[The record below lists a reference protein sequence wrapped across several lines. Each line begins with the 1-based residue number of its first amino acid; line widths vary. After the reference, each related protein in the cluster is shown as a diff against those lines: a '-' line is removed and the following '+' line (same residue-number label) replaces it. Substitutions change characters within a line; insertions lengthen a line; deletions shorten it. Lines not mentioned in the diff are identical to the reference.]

1 MERNVQ
7 LRRELLAEVEAVA
20 PTLAEHA
27 ADSEG
32 LARLNAP
39 SIEALRKT
47 RLLRFVCPKERGGDE
62 ADPVTHL
69 EIIEALAR
77 IDGSAAWTVGILAG
91 TSMIVAA
98 FLPPASGKK
107 IFASGVPPM
116 AGMLGPRGR
125 AQPVDGGYRVG
136 GRWSF
141 GSGIHHA
148 DWVVAS
154 PVVPGEPF
162 PAAVRVVVLPRN
174 QVVIHDNWQVAG
186 LKASGSCDYSIDDV
200 FVPEEMTFR
209 FTDML
214 SGAAV
219 VGGAALKVGAP
230 TLIMPIHFG
239 IALGVARRALD
250 EVTVQ
255 AIEKS
260 RGLPPSLLVT
270 QAQFQFSLG
279 KAELELASA
288 RALAIAVMSAAWE
301 QAATGS
307 VPPPAMQA
315 EVRAAASYVTEVAQ
329 RVTTVAFQSAGGG
342 ALFDTN
348 PLQRCFRDIYAAGQ
362 HFMMSQSSF
371 RALGQF
377 KLNQPDANPML

>member
-27 ADSEG
+27 ADSEA
-32 LARLNAP
+32 LARLNEL

-47 RLLRFVCPKERGGDE
+47 RLLRFICPKERGGEE
-62 ADPVTHL
+62 ADPVTQL
-69 EIIEALAR
+69 EIIEALAK
-77 IDGSAAWTVGILAG
+77 IDGSAAWIAGILAG
-91 TSMIVAA
+91 VSMIVAA
-98 FLPPASGKK
+98 FLPAASGRTL
-107 IFASGVPPM
+107 FASGVPPM
-116 AGMLGPRGR
+116 AGIASPRGR
-125 AQPVDGGYRVG
+125 AQTVDGGYRVG
-136 GRWSF
+136 GTWSF

-148 DWVVAS
+148 DWVLAS
-154 PVVPGEPF
+154 SVVPEKPL
-162 PAAVRVVVLPRN
+162 PEAIRLVVLPRN
-174 QVVIHDNWQVAG
+174 QVVVHDNWQVAG
-186 LKASGSCDYSIDDV
+186 LRGSGSCDFSVDDV
-200 FVPEEMTFR
+200 FVPEAMTFR
-209 FTDML
+209 LADVA
-214 SGAAV
+214 SGAAIA
-219 VGGAALKVGAP
+219 GGAALKVGHPA
-230 TLIMPIHFG
+230 LVMPFHCG
-239 IALGVARRALD
+239 IALGIVRRALD

-260 RGLPPSLLVT
+260 RGRPPSLLAT

-279 KAELELASA
+279 KAELELSAA
-288 RALAIAVMSAAWE
+288 RALATATLSAAWE

-329 RVTTVAFQSAGGG
+329 RVTTVAFQSMGGG
-342 ALFDTN
+342 ALYDTN

-362 HFMMSQSSF
+362 HFMMSQSSL

-377 KLNQPDANPML
+377 KLNQPGANPIL

>member
-39 SIEALRKT
+39 SFEALRKT

-77 IDGSAAWTVGILAG
+77 IDGSAAWSAGILAVV
-91 TSMIVAA
+91 SMVVAA
-98 FLPPASGKK
+98 FPPPASGKE
-107 IFASGVPPM
+107 IFAGGVPPM
-116 AGMLGPRGR
+116 AGALAPRGR
-125 AQPVDGGYRVG
+125 AEPVDGGYRVG

-148 DWVVAS
+148 DWVLAGAVVA
-154 PVVPGEPF
+154 GEAF
-162 PAAVRVVVLPRN
+162 PTAVRIAVLPRD
-174 QVVIHDNWQVAG
+174 QIVVHDNWRVAG
-186 LKASGSCDYSIDDV
+186 LKGSGSCDYSIEDI

-209 FTDML
+209 LTDVA

-219 VGGAALKVGAP
+219 SGGAALKVGFPA
-230 TLIMPIHFG
+230 LLMPFHFG
-239 IALGVARRALD
+239 IAPGVARRALD

-260 RGLPPSLLVT
+260 RGLPRSPPAT

-279 KAELELASA
+279 KAEVELASA

-307 VPPPAMQA
+307 VPPPAMRA

-348 PLQRCFRDIYAAGQ
+348 PLQRCFRDVYAAGQ
-362 HFMMSQSSF
+362 HFGVSQSSF
-371 RALGQF
+371 RAPGQF

>member
-7 LRRELLAEVEAVA
+7 LRRELLADVEAVA

-32 LARLNAP
+32 LARLNTP
-39 SIEALRKT
+39 SIEAVRKT
-47 RLLRFVCPKERGGDE
+47 RLLRFICPKERGGDE
-62 ADPVTHL
+62 ADPVTFL
-69 EIIEALAR
+69 EVIEALAK

-91 TSMIVAA
+91 VSMIVAA

-107 IFASGVPPM
+107 VFASGVPPM
-116 AGMLGPRGR
+116 AGSSSPRGR

-136 GRWSF
+136 GTWSF

-148 DWVVAS
+148 DWVLATS
-154 PVVPGEPF
+154 IVPGEPL
-162 PAAVRVVVLPRN
+162 PAAVRVVVLPRS

-186 LKASGSCDYSIDDV
+186 LKASGSCDYSIEDI

-209 FTDML
+209 FTDMA

-219 VGGAALKVGAP
+219 AGGAALKVGVPA
-230 TLIMPIHFG
+230 LVMPFHFG

-260 RGLPPSLLVT
+260 RGRPPSLLVT
-270 QAQFQFSLG
+270 QPQFQFSLG

-288 RALAIAVMSAAWE
+288 RALAIAILSAAWE

-329 RVTTVAFQSAGGG
+329 RVTTVAFQSVGGG

-362 HFMMSQSSF
+362 HHMMSQSSY

>member
-98 FLPPASGKK
+98 FLPAASGKK
-107 IFASGVPPM
+107 LFAGGVPPM
-116 AGMLGPRGR
+116 AGMLAPRGR
-125 AQPVDGGYRVG
+125 AEPVDGGYRVG

-200 FVPEEMTFR
+200 FVPEEMAFR

-214 SGAAV
+214 SGR
-219 VGGAALKVGAP
+219 LP
-230 TLIMPIHFG
+230 P
-239 IALGVARRALD
+239 ARRHA
-250 EVTVQ
+250 VSPT
-255 AIEKS
+255 S
-260 RGLPPSLLVT
+260 CLPNPSKT
-270 QAQFQFSLG
+270 
-279 KAELELASA
+279 
-288 RALAIAVMSAAWE
+288 
-301 QAATGS
+301 
-307 VPPPAMQA
+307 
-315 EVRAAASYVTEVAQ
+315 
-329 RVTTVAFQSAGGG
+329 
-342 ALFDTN
+342 
-348 PLQRCFRDIYAAGQ
+348 
-362 HFMMSQSSF
+362 
-371 RALGQF
+371 
-377 KLNQPDANPML
+377 

>member
-1 MERNVQ
+1 LERNVQ
-7 LRRELLAEVEAVA
+7 LRRELLADVEAVA

-27 ADSEG
+27 ADSEA
-32 LARLNAP
+32 LARLNAS

-47 RLLRFVCPKERGGDE
+47 RLLRFICPKVRGGEE

-69 EIIEALAR
+69 EIIEALAK

-91 TSMIVAA
+91 VSMIVAA
-98 FLPPASGKK
+98 FLPLGSSKG
-107 IFASGVPPM
+107 IFANGVPPM
-116 AGMLGPRGR
+116 AGMLIPRGR
-125 AQPVDGGYRVG
+125 AQPVEGGYRING
-136 GRWSF
+136 TWSF

-148 DWVVAS
+148 EWVLAS
-154 PVVPGEPF
+154 AAVPEEPL
-162 PAAVRVVVLPRN
+162 PAAVRIVVLPRN
-174 QVVIHDNWQVAG
+174 HVVLHDNWQVAG

-200 FVPEEMTFR
+200 FVPESMTFR

-219 VGGAALKVGAP
+219 AGGAALKVGIP
-230 TLIMPIHFG
+230 TLVMPFHLG
-239 IALGVARRALD
+239 MALGIARRALD
-250 EVTVQ
+250 EVTMQ

-260 RGLPPSLLVT
+260 RGRPPSLLAT

-279 KAELELASA
+279 KAEVELAAA
-288 RALAIAVMSAAWE
+288 RALAITILSAAWE

-315 EVRAAASYVTEVAQ
+315 EVRAAGSYVTEVAQ
-329 RVTTVAFQSAGGG
+329 RVTTVAFQSVGGG

-371 RALGQF
+371 RAVGQF
-377 KLNQPDANPML
+377 KLNQPDANPLQ

>member
-1 MERNVQ
+1 LERNVQ
-7 LRRELLAEVEAVA
+7 LRRELLAEVAAVA

-27 ADSEG
+27 AESEG

-47 RLLRFVCPKERGGDE
+47 RLLRFICPKERGGEE
-62 ADPVTHL
+62 ADPVTQL
-69 EIIEALAR
+69 EIIEALAK

-91 TSMIVAA
+91 VSMIVAA
-98 FLPPASGKK
+98 FLPAASAKT

-116 AGMLGPRGR
+116 AGIASPRGR
-125 AQPVDGGYRVG
+125 AQPVDGGYRVNG
-136 GRWSF
+136 TWSF

-148 DWVVAS
+148 DWVLAS
-154 PVVPGEPF
+154 SVVPENPL
-162 PAAVRVVVLPRN
+162 PEAIRLVVLPRN
-174 QVVIHDNWQVAG
+174 QVVVHDNWQVAG
-186 LKASGSCDYSIDDV
+186 LRGSGSCDFSVDDV
-200 FVPEEMTFR
+200 FVPEAMTFR
-209 FTDML
+209 LADVA
-214 SGAAV
+214 SGAAIA
-219 VGGAALKVGAP
+219 GGAALRVGHPA
-230 TLIMPIHFG
+230 LVMPFHFG
-239 IALGVARRALD
+239 IALGIARRALD

-260 RGLPPSLLVT
+260 RGRPPSLLAT

-279 KAELELASA
+279 KAELELAAA
-288 RALAIAVMSAAWE
+288 RALAIAILTAAWK

-307 VPPPAMQA
+307 VPPPTMQA

-329 RVTTVAFQSAGGG
+329 RVTTVAFQSMGGG

-348 PLQRCFRDIYAAGQ
+348 PLQRCFRDVYAAGQ
-362 HFMMSQSSF
+362 HFMMSQSAL